1 MTGVMRSRSAR
12 RVSGVD
18 RFLTVIRVVMA
29 SLIIIGILAFVAQQI
44 DPNNPFARWRNPGA
58 RGLTGDQFKGLL
70 ISGLS
75 QGSMYGLIALGYSMV
90 YGVLGFINF
99 AHGEVFMVGAM
110 SGFITSDKLHAAGWW
125 ESNFLLSLTVVTLI
139 AIVTSTFTAVVTERI
154 AYRPLRN
161 SPRLIPLITS
171 IGVSFFIQNAVMG
184 LLGPATKS
192 YPKLPEWLTTMRS
205 VYLGRVF
212 IWIAGI
218 LVVGGLLW
226 YLWRGR
232 PREKDPTADAGES
245 PIAEKVSQVAA
256 TLGISV
262 PALRRLVSVWI
273 ALLLL
278 GFLVP
283 EKILIFAITGT
294 KIMVVSVAAASMAGL
309 WYLVERTKTGRAMR
323 AVAEDK
329 EIAALMGI
337 NVNRIIVVTFAVG
350 GTMAGIGGILWGLL
364 FRSVHHMTGFLP
376 GIKAFTAAV
385 VGGIGNMGGAMAGGV
400 ALGSAESIAPMVLME
415 PLGIP
420 GVSQLKDAV
429 AFTVL
434 VLVLLFRPAGLFGE
448 RLSQEDR
455 A

>member
-1 MTGVMRSRSAR
+1 MTGVTRNRSAK
-12 RVSGVD
+12 RVTSVD

-29 SLIIIGILAFVAQQI
+29 SLIIIGILAFIAQQI

-192 YPKLPEWLTTMRS
+192 YPKLPEWLTKQRS
-205 VYLGRVF
+205 ILTF
-212 IWIAGI
+212 EIA
-218 LVVGGLLW
+218 
-226 YLWRGR
+226 
-232 PREKDPTADAGES
+232 
-245 PIAEKVSQVAA
+245 
-256 TLGISV
+256 
-262 PALRRLVSVWI
+262 
-273 ALLLL
+273 
-278 GFLVP
+278 
-283 EKILIFAITGT
+283 GT
-294 KIMVVSVAAASMAGL
+294 KIMVVSVAAVSMAGL

-337 NVNRIIVVTFAVG
+337 NVNRIIVVTFAIG

-385 VGGIGNMGGAMAGGV
+385 VGGIGNMGGAMAGGLF
-400 ALGSAESIAPMVLME
+400 LGSAESVAPMVLME